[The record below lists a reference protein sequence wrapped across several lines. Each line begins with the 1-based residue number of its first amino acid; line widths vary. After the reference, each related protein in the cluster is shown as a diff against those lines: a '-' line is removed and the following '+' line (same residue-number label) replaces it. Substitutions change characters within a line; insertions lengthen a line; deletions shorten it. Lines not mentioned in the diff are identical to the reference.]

1 MTTADLVDDPGLRRS
16 LSAVEVTQAFLE
28 RIEALQ
34 PRIRALITVTP
45 ELALA
50 DARRADGARA
60 AGDPLPLDGMPI
72 VIKDNV
78 DVAGI
83 RTSVGSRLFAE
94 RVADADAEIVRR
106 LHVAGAVVLG
116 KANMHELAFGA
127 TSRNEAFG
135 HVVNPQA
142 PDRIPGG
149 SSGGSGAA
157 VAADMCVAAIGTDTG
172 GSIRLPASA
181 CGVSGLRPT
190 FGAVPNRGI
199 QPVSASFDTAGPL
212 ARSVTDLRQVLAAIF
227 GFDPHDPT
235 SRRGT
240 TRLDGPDAVAGL
252 RLGIPQELFDRSD
265 PSVARCVLDVADALV
280 ELGAE
285 RVAIVIPDWEAAAEA
300 CGIVIRAD
308 AFALYRDA
316 LTTTPELLEPGT
328 RERLALAAE
337 TLDVQPARA
346 QQQIW
351 RARIAA
357 VFKEV
362 DLLLLPTIAVELP
375 FAEGSSTVETTA
387 AVVPY
392 TFLLAFAHVPAL
404 SIPCGATPG
413 GAPVGAQLAAAPWH
427 DGAVLHAGAAVQAVT
442 DWHRP
447 RPLAKTSS

>member
-50 DARRADGARA
+50 DARRADRARA

-135 HVVNPQA
+135 HIVNPQA

-172 GSIRLPASA
+172 GLHQTAGVGMRRLGPPPDLRSGPKSRHPARQRL
-181 CGVSGLRPT
+181 VRHSGAARALRHRSSPGARRDLRLRPPRSDLT
-190 FGAVPNRGI
+190 ARHDAPRWTRGGCRSPPRHPSGAV
-199 QPVSASFDTAGPL
+199 
-212 ARSVTDLRQVLAAIF
+212 
-227 GFDPHDPT
+227 
-235 SRRGT
+235 
-240 TRLDGPDAVAGL
+240 
-252 RLGIPQELFDRSD
+252 
-265 PSVARCVLDVADALV
+265 
-280 ELGAE
+280 
-285 RVAIVIPDWEAAAEA
+285 
-300 CGIVIRAD
+300 
-308 AFALYRDA
+308 
-316 LTTTPELLEPGT
+316 
-328 RERLALAAE
+328 
-337 TLDVQPARA
+337 
-346 QQQIW
+346 
-351 RARIAA
+351 
-357 VFKEV
+357 
-362 DLLLLPTIAVELP
+362 
-375 FAEGSSTVETTA
+375 
-387 AVVPY
+387 
-392 TFLLAFAHVPAL
+392 
-404 SIPCGATPG
+404 
-413 GAPVGAQLAAAPWH
+413 
-427 DGAVLHAGAAVQAVT
+427 
-442 DWHRP
+442 
-447 RPLAKTSS
+447 RPL